1 MGVTWCTNLPFHLHY
16 SYNNINALRFANDGK
31 FKDGI
36 ADFEKALT
44 LKCTHRNARNYLVQ
58 TQVAYGEK

>member
-1 MGVTWCTNLPFHLHY
+1 MCVTWCTNLPFHLH
-16 SYNNINALRFANDGK
+16 NALRFANDGK